1 MSYTEIIKELLITNK
16 LSQAGLAEILGV
28 NQTTISQWMLGRKK
42 PSYDNIMMLFE
53 KFGITPNELFGIEE

>member
-1 MSYTEIIKELLITNK
+1 MSYTEIIKEILITNK
-16 LSQAGLAEILGV
+16 LSQAGLAEIIGV

-42 PSYDNIMMLFE
+42 PSYDNIMMLYE